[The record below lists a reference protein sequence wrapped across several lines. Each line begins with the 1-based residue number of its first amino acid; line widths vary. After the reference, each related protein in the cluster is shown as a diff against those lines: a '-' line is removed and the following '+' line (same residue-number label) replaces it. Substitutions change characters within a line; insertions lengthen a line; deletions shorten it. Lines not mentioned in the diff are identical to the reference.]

1 MVQKKWVGE
10 DKVSAVISCFSD
22 TDGSDSRHLRETCV
36 CVCVQSIQEIF
47 GYTLMQWCIS
57 LQAYLSCMNNKNYDR
72 S

>member
-36 CVCVQSIQEIF
+36 CVCSEHSRN
-47 GYTLMQWCIS
+47 IS
-57 LQAYLSCMNNKNYDR
+57 VHSYAMVHIITSLPVMYEQKKL
-72 S
+72 